1 MSKIKVLFVAS
12 EIAPYA
18 KTGGLADVS
27 SALPIALEEKGLNVI
42 SVMPLYSKIDRE
54 KYALEKV
61 MDMACV
67 HMGNCEEWYSVY
79 HTTKPF
85 GNHVYFIEFNKYFDR
100 AGIYHDSNGE
110 YSDNPYR
117 YAFFCRA
124 AMQLAKDLEF
134 QPDIIHTNDW
144 QTAFIPYYL
153 KCGED
158 AFFWG
163 TRSVL
168 TIHNIGYQG
177 NFDASVLDYAKIYL
191 NDFNATAFESFGRLN
206 ILKGGLAFADK
217 ITTVSP
223 TYAQEI
229 MGPIGS
235 SGLHD
240 LLRSRSADL
249 CGILNGI
256 DMNVWNPEIDTLIP
270 KQYNIKTYKAG
281 KKANKKALQKMFDL
295 NDAPNI
301 PLFAFIG
308 RFAAQ
313 KGLGLLAGAIEN
325 AVNSMVCQVVILGSG
340 DEDAQWYFG
349 GLPTKYSGRVGA
361 YIGYDE
367 IRSHLIEAGSDFF
380 LMPSLYEPCGL
391 NQLYSQVYGTL
402 PIVRATG
409 GLDDTIEQYN
419 EETGTGTG
427 FKFYDID
434 PHALYNTMGWAVST
448 YFDRP
453 KHMESMIKQAMKKDY
468 SWSISAE
475 LYIGIYKE
483 LSGK

>member
-1 MSKIKVLFVAS
+1 MSDIKVLFVAS
-12 EIAPYA
+12 EIEPYA

-27 SALPIALEEKGLNVI
+27 SALPRALKAKGLKVK
-42 SVMPLYSKIDRE
+42 SVMPLYSKVNRE
-54 KYALEKV
+54 KYKLKKV
-61 MDMACV
+61 MDSACV

-79 HTTKPF
+79 HTTEPY
-85 GNHVYFIEFNKYFDR
+85 GNDVYFIEFNKYFDR
-100 AGIYHDSNGE
+100 YGIYHDSGGE
-110 YSDNPYR
+110 YGDNPYR
-117 YAFFCRA
+117 YSFFCRA
-124 AMQLAKDLEF
+124 AMQLAKDLNF
-134 QPDIIHTNDW
+134 QPDIIHANDW

-177 NFDASVLDYAKIYL
+177 NFDAGVLDYAKIYL
-191 NDFNATAFESFGRLN
+191 NDFNAGAFESFGRLN
-206 ILKGGLAFADK
+206 VLKGGIAFADK

-223 TYAQEI
+223 TYAHEI

-235 SGLHD
+235 GGLHD
-240 LLRSRSADL
+240 ILRARSYDVS
-249 CGILNGI
+249 GILNGI
-256 DMNVWNPEIDTLIP
+256 DTDVWNPEKDKLIA
-270 KQYNIKTYKAG
+270 KNYTVKTYKSG

-295 NDAPNI
+295 KDAPNI

-308 RFAAQ
+308 RFASQ
-313 KGLGLLAGAIEN
+313 KGLGMLAGAVEWALN
-325 AVNSMVCQVVILGSG
+325 TMVCQVVILGSG
-340 DEDAQWYFG
+340 DEAAQWYFG
-349 GLPTKYSGRVGA
+349 GLPAKYSGLAGA

-367 IRSHLIEAGSDFF
+367 ERSHIIEAGSDFF

-391 NQLYSQVYGTL
+391 NQMYSQVYGTL
-402 PIVRATG
+402 PVVRATG
-409 GLDDTIEQYN
+409 GLDDTVQQYDEYN
-419 EETGTGTG
+419 GTGTG

-434 PHALYNTMGWAVST
+434 SKALYNTMGWAVST

-453 KHMESMIKQAMKKDY
+453 EHIDNMIKQAMKNDY
-468 SWSISAE
+468 SWSVSADK
-475 LYIGIYKE
+475 YIDIYKG

>member
-177 NFDASVLDYAKIYL
+177 NFDTSVLDYAKIYL

-349 GLPTKYSGRVGA
+349 GLPAKYSGRVGA

>member
-434 PHALYNTMGWAVST
+434 PHALYNTLGWAVST

>member
-12 EIAPYA
+12 EIEPYA

-27 SALPIALEEKGLNVI
+27 SALPKALAGKGIEVK
-42 SVMPLYSKIDRE
+42 SVMPLYSKVNRE
-54 KYALEKV
+54 KYKLKKV

-67 HMGNCEEWYSVY
+67 HMGNCEEWFSVY
-79 HTTKPF
+79 HTNEPY
-85 GNHVYFIEFNKYFDR
+85 GNDVYFIEFSKYFDR
-100 AGIYHDSNGE
+100 PDIYHESFGE

-124 AMQLAKDLEF
+124 AMQLAKDLNF

-144 QTAFIPYYL
+144 QTGFIPYYL

-163 TRSVL
+163 TRSVI

-177 NFDASVLDYAKIYL
+177 SFDTSVVDYAKIYPQ
-191 NDFNATAFESFGRLN
+191 DFNAGAFESFGRLN
-206 ILKGGLAFADK
+206 ILKGGIAFADK

-223 TYAQEI
+223 TYAHEI

-235 SGLHD
+235 GGLHD

-256 DMNVWNPEIDTLIP
+256 DTNVWNPKTDKLIP
-270 KQYNIKTYKAG
+270 KQYDIKTYKTG

-295 NDAPNI
+295 NDAPNV
-301 PLFAFIG
+301 PLFGFIG
-308 RFAAQ
+308 RFASQ
-313 KGLGLLAGAIEN
+313 KGLGLLAGAVER
-325 AVNSMVCQVVILGSG
+325 AVSSMVCQVVILGSG

-349 GLPTKYSGRVGA
+349 GLPARYPGIIGA

-367 IRSHLIEAGSDFF
+367 TRSHLIEAGSDFF

-409 GLDDTIEQYN
+409 GLYDTIDQYDEYN
-419 EETGTGTG
+419 GTGTG

-434 PHALYNTMGWAVST
+434 PQALYNTMGWAVST

-453 KHMESMIKQAMKKDY
+453 KHIDNMITQAMKKDY
-468 SWSISAE
+468 SWSIPAD

>member
-1 MSKIKVLFVAS
+1 MSDIKVLFVAS
-12 EIAPYA
+12 EIEPYA

-27 SALPIALEEKGLNVI
+27 SALPRALKAKGVQVK
-42 SVMPLYSKIDRE
+42 SVMPLYSKVNRD
-54 KYALEKV
+54 KYKLKKV
-61 MDMACV
+61 MDSACV

-79 HTTKPF
+79 HTTEPY
-85 GNHVYFIEFNKYFDR
+85 GNDVYFIEFNKYFDR
-100 AGIYHDSNGE
+100 YGIYHDSGGE
-110 YSDNPYR
+110 YGDNPYR
-117 YAFFCRA
+117 YSFFCKA
-124 AMQLAKDLEF
+124 AMQLAKDLNF
-134 QPDIIHTNDW
+134 QPDIIHANDW

-177 NFDASVLDYAKIYL
+177 NFDAGVLDYAKIYL
-191 NDFNATAFESFGRLN
+191 NDFNAGAFESFGRLN
-206 ILKGGLAFADK
+206 VLKGGIAFADK

-223 TYAQEI
+223 TYAHEI

-235 SGLHD
+235 GGLHD
-240 LLRSRSADL
+240 ILRARSYDVS
-249 CGILNGI
+249 GILNGI
-256 DMNVWNPEIDTLIP
+256 DTDVWNPEKDKLIA
-270 KQYNIKTYKAG
+270 KNYTVKTYKSG

-295 NDAPNI
+295 KDAPNI

-308 RFAAQ
+308 RFASQ
-313 KGLGLLAGAIEN
+313 KGLGMLAGAVEWALN
-325 AVNSMVCQVVILGSG
+325 TMVCQVVILGSG
-340 DEDAQWYFG
+340 DEAAQWYFG
-349 GLPTKYSGRVGA
+349 GLPAKYSGLAGA

-367 IRSHLIEAGSDFF
+367 ERSHIIEAGSDFF

-391 NQLYSQVYGTL
+391 NQMYSQVYGTL
-402 PIVRATG
+402 PVVRATG
-409 GLDDTIEQYN
+409 GLDDTVQQYDEYN
-419 EETGTGTG
+419 GTGTG

-434 PHALYNTMGWAVST
+434 SKALYNTMGWAVST

-453 KHMESMIKQAMKKDY
+453 EHMDNMIKQAMKNNY
-468 SWSISAE
+468 SWSVSADK
-475 LYIGIYKE
+475 YIDIYKG

>member
-1 MSKIKVLFVAS
+1 MSNIKVMFVAS
-12 EIAPYA
+12 EIEPYA

-27 SALPIALEEKGLNVI
+27 SALPKALKEKGVDII
-42 SVMPLYSKIDRE
+42 SVMPLYSKVNRE
-54 KYALEKV
+54 KYKLEKV

-79 HTTKPF
+79 HTKEPY
-85 GNHVYFIEFNKYFDR
+85 GNDVYFIEFNKYFDR
-100 AGIYHDSNGE
+100 PGIYHDPSGE
-110 YSDNPYR
+110 YTDNPYR
-117 YAFFCRA
+117 FAFFSKAC
-124 AMQLAKDLEF
+124 MQLAKDLNF

-144 QTAFIPYYL
+144 QTAFIPYYI

-163 TRSVL
+163 TKSVI

-177 NFDASVLDYAKIYL
+177 SFGDHVLDYAKIYR
-191 NDFNATAFESFGRLN
+191 NDFNAGAFESFGGIN
-206 ILKGGLAFADK
+206 ILKGGIAFADK

-223 TYAQEI
+223 TYAHEI

-235 SGLHD
+235 NGLHD
-240 LLRSRSADL
+240 ILRARSGDVI
-249 CGILNGI
+249 GILNGI
-256 DMNVWNPEIDTLIP
+256 DANVWNPSVDPLIE
-270 KQYNIKTYKAG
+270 KNFTVKNYKTG
-281 KKANKKALQKMFDL
+281 KKANKKAVQNMFDL
-295 NDAPNI
+295 KDSPNV

-313 KGLGLLAGAIEN
+313 KGLGLLAGAVEWAIN
-325 AVNSMVCQVVILGSG
+325 TMVCQVVILGSG
-340 DEDAQWYFG
+340 DEAAQWYFG
-349 GLPTKYSGRVGA
+349 GLPARYPGRIGA

-367 IRSHLIEAGSDFF
+367 KRSHMIEAGSDFF

-391 NQLYSQVYGTL
+391 NQMYSQSYGTL

-409 GLDDTIEQYN
+409 GLADTVDQYD
-419 EETGTGTG
+419 EYSGYGTG

-434 PHALYNTMGWAVST
+434 HKALYNTMGWAVST

-453 KHMESMIKQAMKKDY
+453 DHMDNMIKQAMKKDF
-468 SWSISAE
+468 SWNNPANE
-475 LYIGIYKE
+475 YINIYKN

>member
-434 PHALYNTMGWAVST
+434 PHALYNTVGWAVST

>member
-349 GLPTKYSGRVGA
+349 GLPAKYSGRVGA

>member
-1 MSKIKVLFVAS
+1 MSNIKVLFVAS
-12 EIAPYA
+12 EIEPYA

-27 SALPIALEEKGLNVI
+27 SALPKALAGKGIEVK
-42 SVMPLYSKIDRE
+42 SVMPLYSKVNRE
-54 KYALEKV
+54 KYKLKKV
-61 MDMACV
+61 MDMSCV

-79 HTTKPF
+79 HTTEPY
-85 GNHVYFIEFNKYFDR
+85 GNDIYFIEFNKYFER
-100 AGIYHDSNGE
+100 AGIYHESTGE

-124 AMQLAKDLEF
+124 AMQLAKDLYF

-144 QTAFIPYYL
+144 QTGFIPYYL

-163 TRSVL
+163 TRSVI

-177 NFDASVLDYAKIYL
+177 NFDTSVLDYAKIYPQ
-191 NDFNATAFESFGRLN
+191 DFNAGAFESFGRLN
-206 ILKGGLAFADK
+206 ILKGGIAFADK

-223 TYAQEI
+223 TYAHEI
-229 MGPIGS
+229 MGPVGS
-235 SGLHD
+235 GGLHD

-256 DMNVWNPEIDTLIP
+256 DTKVWNPSTDKLIP
-270 KQYNIKTYKAG
+270 KQYDIKTYKAG

-295 NDAPNI
+295 NDAPNV
-301 PLFAFIG
+301 PLFGFIG

-313 KGLGLLAGAIEN
+313 KGLGLLAGAVER

-349 GLPTKYSGRVGA
+349 EA
-361 YIGYDE
+361 
-367 IRSHLIEAGSDFF
+367 RSHLIEAGSDFF

-402 PIVRATG
+402 PVVRATG
-409 GLDDTIEQYN
+409 GLDDTIEQYDEYN
-419 EETGTGTG
+419 GTGTG

-453 KHMESMIKQAMKKDY
+453 KHIDNMIKQAMKKDY
-468 SWSISAE
+468 SWSIPAD

>member
-1 MSKIKVLFVAS
+1 MSDIKVLFVAS
-12 EIAPYA
+12 EIEPYA

-27 SALPIALEEKGLNVI
+27 SALPRALKAKGIKVK
-42 SVMPLYSKIDRE
+42 SVMPLYSKVNRE
-54 KYALEKV
+54 KYKLKKV
-61 MDMACV
+61 MDSACV

-79 HTTKPF
+79 HTTEPY
-85 GNHVYFIEFNKYFDR
+85 GNDVYFIEFNKYFDR
-100 AGIYHDSNGE
+100 YGIYHDSGGE
-110 YSDNPYR
+110 YGDNPYR
-117 YAFFCRA
+117 YSFFCRA
-124 AMQLAKDLEF
+124 AMQLAKDLNF
-134 QPDIIHTNDW
+134 QPDIIHANDW

-177 NFDASVLDYAKIYL
+177 NFDAAVLDYAKIYL
-191 NDFNATAFESFGRLN
+191 NDFNAGAFESFGRLN
-206 ILKGGLAFADK
+206 VLKGGIAFADK

-223 TYAQEI
+223 TYAHEI

-235 SGLHD
+235 GGLHD
-240 LLRSRSADL
+240 ILRARSYDVS
-249 CGILNGI
+249 GILNGI
-256 DMNVWNPEIDTLIP
+256 DTDVWNPEKDKLIA
-270 KQYNIKTYKAG
+270 KNYTVKTYKSG

-295 NDAPNI
+295 KDAPNI

-308 RFAAQ
+308 RFASQ
-313 KGLGLLAGAIEN
+313 KGLGMLAGAVEWALN
-325 AVNSMVCQVVILGSG
+325 TMVCQVVILGSG
-340 DEDAQWYFG
+340 DEAAQWYFG
-349 GLPTKYSGRVGA
+349 GLPAKYSGLAGA

-367 IRSHLIEAGSDFF
+367 ERSHIIEAGSDFF

-391 NQLYSQVYGTL
+391 NQMYSQVYGTL
-402 PIVRATG
+402 PVVRATG
-409 GLDDTIEQYN
+409 GLDDTVQQYDEYN
-419 EETGTGTG
+419 GTGTG

-434 PHALYNTMGWAVST
+434 SKALYNTMGWAVST

-453 KHMESMIKQAMKKDY
+453 EHMDNMIKQAMKNDY
-468 SWSISAE
+468 SWSVSADK
-475 LYIGIYKE
+475 YIDIYKG

>member
-12 EIAPYA
+12 EIEPYA

-27 SALPIALEEKGLNVI
+27 SALPKALAGKGIEVK
-42 SVMPLYSKIDRE
+42 SVMPLYSKVNRE
-54 KYALEKV
+54 KYKLKKV

-67 HMGNCEEWYSVY
+67 HMGNCEEWFSVY
-79 HTTKPF
+79 HTNEPY
-85 GNHVYFIEFNKYFDR
+85 GNDVYFIEFSKYFDR
-100 AGIYHDSNGE
+100 PGIYHESFGE

-124 AMQLAKDLEF
+124 AMQLAKDLNF

-144 QTAFIPYYL
+144 QTGFIPYYL

-163 TRSVL
+163 TRSVI

-177 NFDASVLDYAKIYL
+177 SFDTSVVDYAKIYPQ
-191 NDFNATAFESFGRLN
+191 DFNAGAFESFGRLN
-206 ILKGGLAFADK
+206 ILKGGIAFADK

-223 TYAQEI
+223 TYAHEI

-235 SGLHD
+235 GGLHD

-256 DMNVWNPEIDTLIP
+256 DTNVWNPKTDKLIP
-270 KQYNIKTYKAG
+270 KQYDIKTYKTG

-295 NDAPNI
+295 NDAPNV
-301 PLFAFIG
+301 PLFGFIG
-308 RFAAQ
+308 RFASQ
-313 KGLGLLAGAIEN
+313 KGLGLLAGAVER
-325 AVNSMVCQVVILGSG
+325 AVSSMVCQVVILGSG

-349 GLPTKYSGRVGA
+349 GLPARYPGIIGA

-367 IRSHLIEAGSDFF
+367 TRSHLIEAGSDFF

-409 GLDDTIEQYN
+409 GLDDTIDQYD
-419 EETGTGTG
+419 EYHGTGTG

-434 PHALYNTMGWAVST
+434 PQALYNTMGWAVST

-453 KHMESMIKQAMKKDY
+453 KHIDNMITQAMKKDY
-468 SWSISAE
+468 SWSIPAD